1 MPNIYIIKNKIN
13 DKVYIGQTI
22 NKIETRFINHKMA
35 SRIEDTKFYRAIRKY
50 GEDNFYI
57 ELLEEVDINS
67 LNEREQYW
75 INFYDSYN
83 NGYNSTLGGDGVQKI
98 DYEKIYSLWNKNYS
112 VKKISE
118 TMEIG
123 RDVVS
128 KTLKNIYNIT
138 EEEIKLRGNSSKYI
152 LSNEEIIKYWNEG
165 YTINQIVNQHGG
177 DLLTTKKRL
186 VDLGMTEEEISWRN
200 NESQRNIKTDELKK
214 IWEEGKSINEIC
226 KITGSNR
233 QTIKK
238 QLFYLGISESDIEKR
253 RKLTCN
259 KNKKSVVQLD
269 KNNKMIAIYPSAAE
283 AMRLTG
289 ISNVSIGACCNKK
302 PKHLTAGGYKW
313 KFLEDYEKEG

>member
-67 LNEREQYW
+67 LNEREKYW
-75 INFYDSYN
+75 INFYDSYY
-83 NGYNSTLGGDGVQKI
+83 NGYNSTLGGDGIQKI
-98 DYEKIYSLWNKNYS
+98 DYEKIYDLWNKNNS
-112 VKKISE
+112 VGNIAKI
-118 TMEIG
+118 MEIG
-123 RDVVS
+123 RDVIS
-128 KTLKNIYNIT
+128 KTLKNIYNVSGEEIISRGNENKYTLTNNKIIDLWNKGYTVNQIVNQYGGDLSITKRRLFELGIT
-138 EEEIKLRGNSSKYI
+138 EEEI
-152 LSNEEIIKYWNEG
+152 
-165 YTINQIVNQHGG
+165 V
-177 DLLTTKKRL
+177 
-186 VDLGMTEEEISWRN
+186 WRN
-200 NESQRNIKTDELKK
+200 NENQRNIKANELKVL
-214 IWEEGKSINEIC
+214 WEEGKSINEIC

-238 QLFYLGISESDIEKR
+238 QLFYLGFSENDIIER
-253 RKLTCN
+253 GKLTCN
-259 KNKKSVVQLD
+259 KNKKGIVQLD
-269 KNNKMIAIYPSAAE
+269 KDNKVIAIYPSAAE
-283 AMRLTG
+283 AMRKTG

-313 KFLEDYEKEG
+313 KFLEEYEKEG